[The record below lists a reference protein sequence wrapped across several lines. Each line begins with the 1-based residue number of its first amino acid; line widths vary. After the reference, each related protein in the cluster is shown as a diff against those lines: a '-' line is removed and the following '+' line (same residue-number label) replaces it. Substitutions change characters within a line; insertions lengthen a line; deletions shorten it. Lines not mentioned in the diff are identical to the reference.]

1 MASAPHRVARLHV
14 AASVADL
21 DLAFGLRSRIERLAW
36 EQVPTVIARVC
47 DAVAPPDQ
55 HLRIARLDLDLGTV
69 RPDHLEED
77 ALAALERALSDALA
91 QALHAARYSPSDA
104 ARLVDAAAMWVAD
117 FDRFLS
123 AGRLPVAR
131 RDARFDA
138 AARLDWLIAE
148 QPEALTRLLVR
159 RARDRYALER
169 LVLQVGDSGF
179 RALLALLAPR
189 DADVILALLGDI
201 LRVHHDPPAPFPA
214 ALGAPALERVLRV
227 ATLEFLLRDPGTQF
241 NRRRF
246 LAHLLRR
253 EARAMGVDYGVLLRL
268 LGDAVAVLRAHQ
280 GLGASLPQSLG
291 ELLAET
297 GVDAD
302 AAQASAD
309 TGLDAAITAARAG
322 MFDAL
327 LVWVRRIAGD
337 RTALA
342 KLVDCLSAALFA
354 GLIERLDRANAALIL
369 AMLDDLTLVHRSD
382 AELKLDGFEASL
394 RVLTLAYLVRDPGTQ
409 FNRRQ
414 FLAFLI
420 AQEAARAKIGYGH
433 MLSLFADAVA
443 RLRSHQGLRG
453 SLPAVLAELV
463 DQLGRDDAQLS
474 GDDVVRVAVQSGDL
488 AALAQA
494 LARHAQDPDALL
506 ALVRGLPAPVFARL
520 LRHLRPASATK
531 LLALIA
537 ELAALPL
544 ALVSQ
549 SELSAW
555 VRAAGL
561 GWLLRAGDR
570 RFDRRAWLNAVL
582 AEVAARGGADVVEL
596 QQMVAAPGKLDD
608 DPDALTGLRDARGAA
623 AARRAQLRKLARDPV
638 RLHRLAG
645 QLDPSVRAGLLTLLD
660 PRGEAA
666 MQAVLKRFAAR
677 HRATAL
683 LDLDAG
689 AFEQLLWTL
698 AVAWQARRG
707 DAAFDAAA
715 FTNAIVQGIA
725 RFGGKRAADI
735 AAALAVGD
743 AAPPT
748 ANEPQ
753 RVIDQYLRGGAP
765 RGAGRGLPAML
776 AADPHWLAMAIRRH
790 ARSAPAHLPAMVERL
805 LRWLTPEELIECLAP
820 GLGARAMR
828 WADAAGG
835 VDGAQWQATVAALL
849 DGQTPPFTAL
859 PAAAGRR
866 LDRIALLAHW
876 LDHGATPWWSADA
889 EDLAAALAEL
899 PQATYAELV
908 QLFGDRGFAGLWRVV
923 TASDPTLHAALFERL
938 IPWAIRPRGALAV
951 TLDRLGP
958 RERLL
963 ALTRAAADV
972 LAGLDPDLA
981 QLADPPDE
989 PQGDDP
995 ATPPA
1000 AAGPD
1005 MVDTTRLFAWLDGG
1019 AASATER
1026 TALIRHFALLAD
1038 RDDPELR
1045 AWIDARRGDRRAL
1058 ARWAALLPVEALAR
1072 LVRLLVP
1079 AGAQLWLDTAAMLGI
1094 AARRT
1099 ATFGAPAPDPVALWT
1114 ILLDLVAHD
1123 APPTPVAG
1131 AALLVERLVQGD
1143 AERAERLRR
1152 DAVRL
1157 AQDGGHRA
1165 VAAALRRA
1173 APPDPPV
1180 AAQPRARLSSP
1191 PARDEDED
1199 AAIMPPETD
1208 DAIFIGNAG
1217 LVLFSP
1223 FLPTLFERLD
1233 LLTDTDTGP
1242 RIVDAEAMSR
1252 GVHLLQYLVDER
1264 CDAPEPELVLN
1275 KLLCGLPSAQ
1285 PVAASFAPSRAELA
1299 ICDGLVR
1306 AVISSWPILGNA
1318 STDALRET
1326 FLQREGRLTHG
1337 ADRWNLRVQRKT
1349 VDVLVDQVPW
1359 SFSMVYH
1366 RWMGEAV
1373 HVTW

>member
-1 MASAPHRVARLHV
+1 MAGAPHRVARLHF
-14 AASVADL
+14 AASVTDL

-36 EQVPTVIARVC
+36 EQLPTVIERVC

-104 ARLVDAAAMWVAD
+104 ARLVEPAAMWVED

-123 AGRLPVAR
+123 SGRLPVAR

-138 AARLDWLIAE
+138 AARLRWLIAE

-159 RARDRYALER
+159 RARDRHALER

-189 DADVILALLGDI
+189 DADVILALLDDV
-201 LRVHHDPPAPFPA
+201 LRVHRDPPTPFPA

-268 LGDAVAVLRAHQ
+268 LGDAVTVLRAHQ
-280 GLGASLPQSLG
+280 GLGASLPQSLS

-297 GVDAD
+297 GADAD
-302 AAQASAD
+302 AAQASANPS
-309 TGLDAAITAARAG
+309 LDAAITAARAG

-327 LVWVRRIAGD
+327 LAYVRRIAGD

-342 KLVDCLSAALFA
+342 TLVDRLSDALFA
-354 GLIERLDRANAALIL
+354 GLIERLDPANAALIL
-369 AMLDDLTLVHRSD
+369 ALLDDLALVHRSD
-382 AELKLDGFEASL
+382 PNPQLDGLETSL
-394 RVLTLAYLVRDPGTQ
+394 RVLTLDYLIRDPGTQ

-420 AQEAARAKIGYGH
+420 AQEAARAKIGYRQ

-453 SLPAVLAELV
+453 SLPTVLAELV
-463 DQLGRDDAQLS
+463 DQSADNAVQ
-474 GDDVVRVAVQSGDL
+474 VAVRAGDM
-488 AALAQA
+488 AALMQA
-494 LARHAQDPDALL
+494 LARHAQDPDTLL

-537 ELAALPL
+537 ELTAQPL

-549 SELSAW
+549 PELTAW
-555 VRAAGL
+555 VRTAGL

-570 RFDRRAWLNAVL
+570 RFDRRAWLSAVL
-582 AEVAARGGADVVEL
+582 AEVAARGGTDAAAL
-596 QQMVAAPGKLDD
+596 HRLVAESGAGYDD
-608 DPDALTGLRDARGAA
+608 AAALTGLRDEGDSATARIAL
-623 AARRAQLRKLARDPV
+623 LRTVARDPV

-645 QLDPSVRAGLLTLLD
+645 QLDPQGRGRLLALLD
-660 PRGEAA
+660 PRGAAA
-666 MQAVLKRFAAR
+666 MQAVLQRIATL
-677 HRATAL
+677 HRETRL
-683 LDLDAG
+683 LDLDAA
-689 AFEQLLWTL
+689 AFAQLSWTL
-698 AVAWQARRG
+698 AVAWQVRRG
-707 DAAFDAAA
+707 GGAFDAAA
-715 FTNAIVQGIA
+715 FTNAIVQEIA

-735 AAALAVGD
+735 TAALAVGD
-743 AAPPT
+743 AAPP
-748 ANEPQ
+748 AASEPQ

-776 AADPHWLAMAIRRH
+776 AADPHWLAMAIRRT

-805 LRWLTPEELIECLAP
+805 LRWLMPEELVECLAP
-820 GLGARAMR
+820 GLGARALR

-835 VDGAQWQATVAALL
+835 VDGAQWQAVVAALL
-849 DGQTPPFTAL
+849 DGQTPAFAAL

-876 LDHGATPWWSADA
+876 LDHGATPWWAADA
-889 EDLAAALAEL
+889 EGLAAALTEL
-899 PQATYAELV
+899 PQATHAELV

-923 TASDPTLHAALFERL
+923 KASDPTLHAALFERL
-938 IPWAIRPRGALAV
+938 IPWAIRPRGALAL

-972 LAGLDPDLA
+972 LGGRDPDLA

-995 ATPPA
+995 AAPPA

-1005 MVDTTRLFAWLDGG
+1005 MVDTARLFAWLEGG
-1019 AASATER
+1019 VASATER
-1026 TALIRHFALLAD
+1026 AALVRHFALLAD

-1045 AWIDARRGDRRAL
+1045 AWIDARRGDRRVR

-1099 ATFGAPAPDPVALWT
+1099 ATFGAPAPDPVALWAV
-1114 ILLDLVAHD
+1114 LLDLVAGD
-1123 APPTPVAG
+1123 AAPTPVAG
-1131 AALLVERLVQGD
+1131 AALLVERLAQGD

-1191 PARDEDED
+1191 TARDEDED
-1199 AAIMPPETD
+1199 AALMPPETD

-1223 FLPTLFERLD
+1223 YLPTLFERLD

-1252 GVHLLQYLVDER
+1252 GVHLLQYLVDAR

-1285 PVAASFAPSRAELA
+1285 PVAASFVPSKAELA
-1299 ICDGLVR
+1299 VCDGLIG
-1306 AVISSWPILGNA
+1306 AVIANWSILGNA
-1318 STDALRET
+1318 SPAALRET

-1337 ADRWNLRVQRKT
+1337 ADRWNLQVQRKT

-1359 SFSMVYH
+1359 SFAMVYH